1 MDSATE
7 KKMSSNCKALL
18 QEVTCKFN
26 SVLGSFKRKSAQEC
40 CSTEEKEEIR
50 EKKENFRTAKGNFS
64 DEDEDYQKVARVV
77 LDKVLM
83 DIMKTMNN
91 HPIKELK
98 ACLARLSVIKKGDK
112 RLMLMDYTRIVILKA
127 FQA

>member
-50 EKKENFRTAKGNFS
+50 EKKENFRTAEGNFS

-77 LDKVLM
+77 LDKVPM